1 MMDHL
6 SELDLP
12 GVTAAVQRFASATP
26 SAGPQQEVRRD
37 ISPGHA

>member
-12 GVTAAVQRFASATP
+12 AVTAAVRRFASDTP
-26 SAGPQQEVRRD
+26 CAGLQQEV
-37 ISPGHA
+37 

>member
-12 GVTAAVQRFASATP
+12 GVTAAVQRFASGTP
-26 SAGPQQEVRRD
+26 SAGPQQE
-37 ISPGHA
+37 A